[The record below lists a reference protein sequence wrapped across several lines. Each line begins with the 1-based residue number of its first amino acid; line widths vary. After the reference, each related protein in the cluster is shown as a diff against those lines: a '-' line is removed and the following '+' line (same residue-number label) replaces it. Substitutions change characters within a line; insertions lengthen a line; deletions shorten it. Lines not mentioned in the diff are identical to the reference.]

1 MKNEIY
7 LTLNVPVASA
17 KTKHYEIKKLR
28 KAAEKHRF
36 TVKVVSDNEVYELLD
51 NDLPYAVINMSG
63 RPTTT
68 HLRLLR
74 ELESRGC
81 KTVNPTYSASIAD
94 DKMLAYIELKHA
106 RFPVPKTLNFDV
118 LFNMLSPS
126 AASYIEKNIGFP
138 CVIKIPD
145 AGLGLGVHRVMSIDE
160 LHDLTS
166 LLGLCNWRR
175 PDGNQ
180 TNNLII
186 QEYIPYSEGRAVR
199 VLVIGGKCLGAFCK
213 TNRASWKTATFDTG
227 KAADGL
233 TRDRFEMKPELEQ
246 MSIDICKHFNL
257 GCAGIDYLFTETG
270 FVVCEINTSPNMRY
284 FDELFPELD
293 TSALLIEYL
302 LNKDSSDHRL
312 QIF

>member
-94 DKMLAYIELKHA
+94 DKMLAYIELKLDGWIKRIGWTHGLHSMDGYE
-106 RFPVPKTLNFDV
+106 TL
-118 LFNMLSPS
+118 
-126 AASYIEKNIGFP
+126 G
-138 CVIKIPD
+138 
-145 AGLGLGVHRVMSIDE
+145 
-160 LHDLTS
+160 
-166 LLGLCNWRR
+166 
-175 PDGNQ
+175 
-180 TNNLII
+180 
-186 QEYIPYSEGRAVR
+186 
-199 VLVIGGKCLGAFCK
+199 
-213 TNRASWKTATFDTG
+213 
-227 KAADGL
+227 
-233 TRDRFEMKPELEQ
+233 
-246 MSIDICKHFNL
+246 
-257 GCAGIDYLFTETG
+257 
-270 FVVCEINTSPNMRY
+270 
-284 FDELFPELD
+284 
-293 TSALLIEYL
+293 
-302 LNKDSSDHRL
+302 
-312 QIF
+312 